1 MPAVYGISIMLIN
14 VRVGLGWACS
24 NDERHAVTPLPTGS
38 RDRRRNFS
46 IYHERK
52 GVYVSTE
59 VYAEPFG
66 HSCNQLSGASEPGDG
81 SAASSVTAIIP
92 GYSRDSKVI
101 HDTV

>member
-1 MPAVYGISIMLIN
+1 MLIN

-24 NDERHAVTPLPTGS
+24 NDERHAVTPLPTGGG
-38 RDRRRNFS
+38 DRRRNFS

-66 HSCNQLSGASEPGDG
+66 HSCNQLSGASEPRDG
-81 SAASSVTAIIP
+81 SVASSVTAIIP
-92 GYSRDSKVI
+92 G
-101 HDTV
+101 